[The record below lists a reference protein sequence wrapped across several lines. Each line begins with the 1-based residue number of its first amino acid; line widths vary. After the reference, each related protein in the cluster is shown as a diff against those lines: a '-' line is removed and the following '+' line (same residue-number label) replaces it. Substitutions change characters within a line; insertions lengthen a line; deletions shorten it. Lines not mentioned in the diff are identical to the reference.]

1 MNKEHWISID
11 LASNFDESE
20 LKSLIAESYKLTQ

>member
-1 MNKEHWISID
+1 MD